1 MSKVVS
7 IRLKD
12 ETWQRLQKAARRL
25 GRKPSDASALLLDE
39 ALRQDEFAFIQ
50 FRNSAVGRQAY
61 VVGTGLAVWEILLVA
76 QSCGGDVDR
85 VSALLDLPTAKVQ
98 AAVNYAAA
106 FPSEVEEALSDAD
119 KTPEELRRLL
129 PILETHSVS
138 DL

>member
-61 VVGTGLAVWEILLVA
+61 VVGTGLAVWELVLVA
-76 QSCGGDVDR
+76 NACGGDPDR
-85 VSALLDLPTAKVQ
+85 VSTLLDLPVAKVQ
-98 AAVNYAAA
+98 AAVNYAIA
-106 FPSEVEEALSDAD
+106 FPSEVEEALADAD

-129 PILETHSVS
+129 PTLETHSVS